1 MHLIDPTNTSHSKAN
16 TGIQRYCRELY
27 NALLQKQLVQAITWD
42 PYLKAWRGLDTEE
55 KGLLDVESLKKV
67 SSRRRPTWSIRQ
79 KLTGYARRCFYQDGH
94 ALKNHFEALI
104 VPEVFS
110 EDNYNNLPR
119 LASNLDSGPRIAIFH
134 DSIPLKFPHLSSPKT
149 IARLS
154 CYMQQLATFDAV
166 APNSE
171 ASKNDLLEAWNALHI
186 KNIPLVKA
194 LPLCVEQK
202 NEPKIQF
209 SYDKTTKNILCVG
222 SIEGR
227 KNHVALLEAAETLW
241 AKGEDFQLTLVG
253 LLNHESGQKAKTLI
267 DALKEKKR
275 DLRWLGS
282 VNEEILNFEY
292 SQAYFTIYPSLYEG
306 FGLPVL
312 ESLVRGIPCVSSMG
326 GALKETAQGGG
337 CLLMEDTSSQSIA
350 DCLARLLH
358 DEALHRALVQE
369 ALNRKFRTWD
379 EYTDDLLD
387 LIEKA
392 KALKGSGTIEQ
403 K

>member
-1 MHLIDPTNTSHSKAN
+1 
-16 TGIQRYCRELY
+16 
-27 NALLQKQLVQAITWD
+27 
-42 PYLKAWRGLDTEE
+42 
-55 KGLLDVESLKKV
+55 
-67 SSRRRPTWSIRQ
+67 
-79 KLTGYARRCFYQDGH
+79 
-94 ALKNHFEALI
+94 
-104 VPEVFS
+104 
-110 EDNYNNLPR
+110 
-119 LASNLDSGPRIAIFH
+119 
-134 DSIPLKFPHLSSPKT
+134 
-149 IARLS
+149 
-154 CYMQQLATFDAV
+154 MQQLATFDAV